1 MRALVR
7 YILSGPMQAVV
18 VVYGFAILSLPF
30 PFMVVFSGAAL
41 ALVAMQVGLSQSV
54 KVMLISGILFSLTT
68 YFLIER
74 VSIVP
79 LYAWL
84 AVILVASVYRNT
96 RSLSLALQL
105 LTLLGVFSV
114 LLIAVVFPDLQ
125 NQWLNFMQNAFKAI
139 EKDPALQGVWQS
151 AKLSPEKL
159 DKYLPAIASIMTGVL
174 ASLLMLS
181 TAITIFLGRWWQ
193 SFQDN
198 IRSFREEFIAI
209 RLGRVLAIFAIALI
223 IAALLLNYAI
233 LWQLAL
239 VCLSI
244 FSIQGM
250 AIVHAFFGQF
260 SNSIIGFIMVYGLL
274 FIAAPQMIMTLSA
287 LGVIDTFFNFRKR
300 FVKS

>member
-30 PFMVVFSGAAL
+30 PFLVICSGAAL
-41 ALVAMQVGLSQSV
+41 ALVAMQVGLSQSI

-84 AVILVASVYRNT
+84 AVILMATVYRNT
-96 RSLSLALQL
+96 RSLSLSLQL
-105 LTLLGVFSV
+105 LMLLGVISV
-114 LLIAVVFPDLQ
+114 LLIAVVFPDLK
-125 NQWLNFMQNAFKAI
+125 NQWLNFMQSAFKTI

-151 AKLSPEKL
+151 ANLSPEKL
-159 DKYLPAIASIMTGVL
+159 DKYLPFIASIMTGLL

-193 SFQDN
+193 GFQEN

-209 RLGRVLAIFAIALI
+209 RLGKVLAIFAIVLI
-223 IAALLLNYAI
+223 IAALVLNYAV

-250 AIVHAFFGQF
+250 AIVHAFIVQF
-260 SNSIIGFIMVYGLL
+260 SNSTIGFVLVYGLL
-274 FIAAPQMIMTLSA
+274 FVAAPQMIVALSA
-287 LGVIDTFFNFRKR
+287 LGVIDTFFNFRNQ